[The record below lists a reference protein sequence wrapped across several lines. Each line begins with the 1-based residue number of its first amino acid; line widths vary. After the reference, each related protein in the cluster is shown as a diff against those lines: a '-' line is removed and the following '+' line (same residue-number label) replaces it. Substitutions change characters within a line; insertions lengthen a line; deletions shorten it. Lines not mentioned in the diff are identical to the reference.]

1 MTFGCEPPKTS
12 EVIGPAVLM
21 AGRKG
26 ALAAQVP
33 RRRGMWGIAAGLLLV
48 AVATWYAPGRV
59 SGWAPH
65 PGAAL
70 GSHII
75 ATSETRDR
83 VTQGDSVVVFAAHPD
98 DEALGAGGLIHVA
111 VLAGARVHIVFF
123 TNGDGYLEGVDV
135 GFRTLLS
142 TPDRFVQY
150 GQRRQ
155 REGIAAAARLGLSA
169 DRLTFLGYPDRGL
182 AVLWGPGWTCDH
194 LYLSPYTRRDHSP
207 YSLAHRP
214 GVGYCGQ
221 HVLEDVESVL
231 RRERPTIIVSHHAED
246 THRDHWAAGAFVM
259 AALEHLRAQ
268 DVAWAKTVRVW
279 PYLVHHARWPVP
291 QAYAPDLALVPP
303 GDLLT
308 TGAAWTE
315 YPLDQADQDAKRMA
329 VLEYHTQTQ
338 LLRPYMLSFVRRN
351 ELFDMHCSSV
361 PLAIKGEGL
370 PVAAPEFW
378 DRLPSAIKGMPG
390 DSLISATEGSLK
402 LDTVGFAQDSAHL
415 YVAVRLRRAAIREAQ
430 YRVVATLFYK
440 DGHMARLRLQ
450 FQAPQALTAL
460 QSQPRDLPLPPGAVG
475 RSVGRRIN
483 IVVPLAG
490 AGNPAS
496 LLVHVETMGPLRT
509 PVERSPWAL
518 VYLERPPGAQAR
530 QALAEVSG
538 IGAGPKKF
546 DTLELELRHR

>member
-1 MTFGCEPPKTS
+1 MTSGCEPPKASAFT
-12 EVIGPAVLM
+12 GPAVPM

-33 RRRGMWGIAAGLLLV
+33 RRRDRWGAATALLLV
-48 AVATWYAPGRV
+48 AVVTWYAPGRV

-65 PGAAL
+65 PDAAP
-70 GSHII
+70 GSPIV
-75 ATSETRDR
+75 ATSETRHR

-98 DEALGAGGLIHVA
+98 DEALGAGGLIHAA

-142 TPDRFVQY
+142 TPGRFIQY

-155 REGIAAAARLGLSA
+155 REGVAAAARVGLSV
-169 DRLTFLGYPDRGL
+169 DHLTFLGYPDRGL
-182 AVLWGPGWTCDH
+182 AVLWGPDWTCDH
-194 LYLSPYTRRDHSP
+194 LYTSPYTRRNHSP
-207 YSLAHRP
+207 YSLAYRP

-259 AALEHLRAQ
+259 AALEHLRAE
-268 DVAWAKTVRVW
+268 DVAWAKTARVW
-279 PYLVHHARWPVP
+279 PYLVHYARWPMP
-291 QAYAPDLALVPP
+291 QAYAPDLPLVPP
-303 GDLLT
+303 GGLLAA
-308 TGAAWTE
+308 GAAWTE

-329 VLEYHTQTQ
+329 IFEYHTQTQ
-338 LLRPYMLSFVRRN
+338 LLRAYMLSFIRRN
-351 ELFDMHCSSV
+351 ELFDMHSSRV
-361 PLAIKGEGL
+361 PLGIEGEGL

-378 DRLPSAIKGMPG
+378 DRLPPAIKGMPG
-390 DSLISATEGSLK
+390 GSLSRTTEGSVR
-402 LDTVGFAQDSAHL
+402 LDTVGFAQDSARL
-415 YVAVRLRRAAIREAQ
+415 YVAVRLLRAAIREAQ
-430 YRVVATLFYK
+430 YRVVATLFYR
-440 DGHMARLRLQ
+440 DGHIARLRLQ
-450 FQAPQALTAL
+450 FQAPRTLTAL

-475 RSVGRRIN
+475 RSFGRRIN
-483 IVVPLAG
+483 IIVPLAG
-490 AGNPAS
+490 VGNPTS

-518 VYLERPPGAQAR
+518 VYLERPQDTQAR
-530 QALAEVSG
+530 QAPPEEAAESV
-538 IGAGPKKF
+538 GAQRSL
-546 DTLELELRHR
+546 TH